1 MSYSLQTSVITAF
14 WKHFPWSELILRGT
28 PYLKNHSLRSTLAVV
43 LTRWSLVETACVNLV
58 KTSVITNT
66 FSLPS
71 VAGSKSVKW
80 IARTSKGLVGRRCPI
95 AGLTRGS
102 GSLDKAHLSDFFI
115 HASTSLCI
123 PGQEQRSL
131 IRCNIL
137 SLPWWPIPSC
147 KLASTFSL
155 SLWGRINFFRWP
167 NWGSWMTR
175 YNCWTSLYSKRY
187 QNYKI
192 TSKTTL
198 ALWYYLLYLLQLT
211 TLVVTFSLNFN

>member
-71 VAGSKSVKW
+71 VAGSKSMKS

-102 GSLDKAHLSDFFI
+102 GFLDKAHLSHFFI

-123 PGQEQRSL
+123 PGQWQLSL
-131 IRCNIL
+131 MRCNVL
-137 SLPWWPIPSC
+137 SVPWWLIPPC
-147 KLASTFSL
+147 KLVSTSEE
-155 SLWGRINFFRWP
+155 
-167 NWGSWMTR
+167 GST
-175 YNCWTSLYSKRY
+175 
-187 QNYKI
+187 
-192 TSKTTL
+192 
-198 ALWYYLLYLLQLT
+198 
-211 TLVVTFSLNFN
+211 VFVG